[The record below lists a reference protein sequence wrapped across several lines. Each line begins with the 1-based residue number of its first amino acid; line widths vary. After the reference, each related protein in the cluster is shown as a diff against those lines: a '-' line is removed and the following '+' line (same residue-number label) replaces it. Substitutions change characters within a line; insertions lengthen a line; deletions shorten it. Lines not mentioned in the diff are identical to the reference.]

1 MQVLI
6 SEGQK
11 DKVIRSYTEGDRIL
25 HQLLEGNG
33 AWQWGVGADAVLV
46 KSVDEVKSLMPDIP
60 PSLLA
65 EIEAWLNT
73 GGPNAAVKDKRMRVM
88 EQMAQKQPGT
98 IDAML
103 AELGD
108 AEVTATIHETL
119 KALLQKNGSMPDGQ
133 PATVQKLEHG
143 ALVQREDGTREF
155 VPTDDLDAN
164 SILER
169 EQALDAAEDEDS
181 MAAAIAGSVQAS
193 TEQAVQ
199 QVKKKRR

>member
-33 AWQWGVGADAVLV
+33 AWQWGVGKDSVLV
-46 KSVDEVKSLMPDIP
+46 KSVEEVKSLMPNIP

-73 GGPNAAVKDKRMRVM
+73 GGPNAAVKDKRMRIM
-88 EQMAQKQPGT
+88 EEMAQKQPGT

-119 KALLQKNGSMPDGQ
+119 KALLKKKGSMPEEQ
-133 PATVQKLEHG
+133 PATVQKLDHG

-155 VPTDDLDAN
+155 VPGDELDA
-164 SILER
+164 STILER

-181 MAAAIAGSVQAS
+181 MAAAIAGSVKES
-193 TEQAVQ
+193 TEYAQQAN
-199 QVKKKRR
+199 KKKRR

>member
-11 DKVIRSYTEGDRIL
+11 EKVIRSYTEGDRIL

-33 AWQWGVGADAVLV
+33 AWQWGVGADAALV

-119 KALLQKNGSMPDGQ
+119 KALLQKKGSMPTAQ
-133 PATVQKLEHG
+133 PANVQKLEHG

-169 EQALDAAEDEDS
+169 EQALDAAEEDDS
-181 MAAAIAGSVQAS
+181 MAAAIAGSVKES
-193 TEQAVQ
+193 TEYAQQAN
-199 QVKKKRR
+199 KKKRR

>member
-11 DKVIRSYTEGDRIL
+11 EKVIRSYTEGDRIL

-33 AWQWGVGADAVLV
+33 AWQWGVGADAALV

-119 KALLQKNGSMPDGQ
+119 KALLQKKGSMPTAQ
-133 PATVQKLEHG
+133 PA
-143 ALVQREDGTREF
+143 
-155 VPTDDLDAN
+155 N
-164 SILER
+164 
-169 EQALDAAEDEDS
+169 
-181 MAAAIAGSVQAS
+181 AS
-193 TEQAVQ
+193 TATPNSTTHSRLGVI
-199 QVKKKRR
+199 VIACSSRHGV